1 MEKDL
6 LDYLFQLIS
15 PERQEL
21 FLELVD
27 QRTKKLKIN
36 FEDIYQ
42 SHNAAAVLRSCDC
55 FGVQDIHIIEN
66 RNQFK
71 PHPDIEQG
79 SSKWLNIM
87 RYGQKDQNTED
98 CLAHLKSQGYA
109 IAATTPH
116 TALSIDELPTD
127 KPVALVLGTE
137 MRGISE
143 TASANADYLVRIP
156 MYGFTE
162 SFNISVAAAVSMHS
176 LRSKFIRD
184 LRDLSMTE
192 QEKQQVLL
200 GWCRNT
206 IKRGDKVIEE
216 YHKRN
221 KAN

>member
-1 MEKDL
+1 
-6 LDYLFQLIS
+6 
-15 PERQEL
+15 
-21 FLELVD
+21 
-27 QRTKKLKIN
+27 
-36 FEDIYQ
+36 
-42 SHNAAAVLRSCDC
+42 
-55 FGVQDIHIIEN
+55 VQDVHIIEN

-79 SSKWLNIM
+79 SSKWLNIL
-87 RYGQKDQNTED
+87 RYGQKDQNTAD
-98 CLAHLKSQGYA
+98 CLMHLKSQGYA

-116 TALSIDELPTD
+116 TELSIDELPTD
-127 KPVALVLGTE
+127 KPIALVLGTE

-176 LRSKFIRD
+176 LRSKFKRD
-184 LRDLSMTE
+184 SRDLSMTE
-192 QEKQQVLL
+192 SEKQEVLL

-206 IKRGDKVIEE
+206 IKRGNKVIEE
-216 YHKRN
+216 YYRRN